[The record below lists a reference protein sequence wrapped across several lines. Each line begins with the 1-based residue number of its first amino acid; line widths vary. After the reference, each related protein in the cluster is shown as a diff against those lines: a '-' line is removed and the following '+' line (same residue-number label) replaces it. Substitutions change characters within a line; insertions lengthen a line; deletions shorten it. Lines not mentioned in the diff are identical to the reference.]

1 MFLGC
6 ELPYIK
12 QQIGFIQLI
21 LMSIKEFNSLRC
33 KSSDQSDSRES
44 QCQHICEFLHY
55 NTVYVLCINTS
66 EAWES
71 TVYLQDMEYNLFFPD
86 ELCEEH
92 PEALKD
98 AHHQRCRPRALS
110 HLPQLLWAEA
120 SDSRSET
127 SRCDERSQKTGR
139 QAAHWHR
146 NPWYHRL
153 VSNNAPS
160 ALLFFFFFH
169 FHFGSKKDEA
179 GKISNFSSD
188 GNLMWAK
195 WSTPSDFSINFTLA
209 SCIWGDTLSHHRVE
223 ETIGLEVC

>member
-1 MFLGC
+1 MTS
-6 ELPYIK
+6 
-12 QQIGFIQLI
+12 QIPGKASANTFASFYTII
-21 LMSIKEFNSLRC
+21 LYMC
-33 KSSDQSDSRES
+33 
-44 QCQHICEFLHY
+44 C
-55 NTVYVLCINTS
+55 

-98 AHHQRCRPRALS
+98 AHHQCCRPRALS

-127 SRCDERSQKTGR
+127 SRCDERSQKRGD
-139 QAAHWHR
+139 
-146 NPWYHRL
+146 RL
-153 VSNNAPS
+153 HIGTDIPDTIGWF
-160 ALLFFFFFH
+160 LIMLLQLFFSFFFH

-195 WSTPSDFSINFTLA
+195 WSTSSDFPINFTLA

-223 ETIGLEVC
+223 EMIGLEVC